1 MGLYWTSKYLK
12 YVGSHGKNPISE
24 VPECKGDLIGE
35 TNDKGDA
42 KEEAGTKDLLGRL
55 KCRAEIFVQELSWSD
70 CERRLGP
77 QNSKV
82 VYKIM
87 NLQ

>member
-1 MGLYWTSKYLK
+1 MGLYWTSTYLK
-12 YVGSHGKNPISE
+12 YVGSHGKNSISE
-24 VPECKGDLIGE
+24 VPECKGDLKEE
-35 TNDKGDA
+35 THDKGEA
-42 KEEAGTKDLLGRL
+42 KEEAGTKGLFGRL

-82 VYKIM
+82 VYKIT